1 MIILG
6 IDTATEQVGVAVG
19 GVEGV
24 LAEFR
29 VARGRRHAETLAP
42 AVQFVCAQAGIE
54 LSQVSVVA
62 VDIGPGLFTGLRV
75 GLSTAKAMAAALRVP
90 MVGLPSLDLLA
101 FPLRHTSRT
110 VVAAI
115 DARRNEVFTTTY
127 RAVPGGLQRSQP
139 YRLCTPSDLLSELQA
154 TDDEYLLAGDGA
166 LRYADAFAGDSRIE
180 LASVGH
186 AYPSA
191 AALVELSQPR
201 ALREDFVQP
210 WEIEAL
216 YLRKADAEINW
227 ERRHPE
233 GSGLLTRDA

>member
-29 VARGRRHAETLAP
+29 SSRGRRHAETLAP
-42 AVQFVCAQAGIE
+42 AVQFVCAQAGVA
-54 LSQVSVVA
+54 LSEVSVVA
-62 VDIGPGLFTGLRV
+62 VDTGPGLFTGLRV
-75 GLSTAKAMAAALRVP
+75 GLATAKAVAASLRVP

-101 FPLRHTSRT
+101 FPLRHAART
-110 VVAAI
+110 VVTVI
-115 DARRNEVFTTTY
+115 DARRSEVFTATY
-127 RAVPGGLQRSQP
+127 RPVPGGLQRISD
-139 YRLCTPSDLLSELQA
+139 YRLCTARDLLADLQA
-154 TDDEYLLAGDGA
+154 RGGEYLVAGDGA
-166 LRYADAFAGDSRIE
+166 LRYAEVLCGDSRVE

-210 WEIEAL
+210 WDIEPL

-233 GSGLLTRDA
+233 TQATRDRP